1 MLQRAANS
9 DLIVSGMDEARRPI
23 ILHVDDDAA
32 SLMMAEG
39 ALEDAGFEVVQA
51 SDGMQA
57 IDCFLAHDP
66 DLIIM
71 DAIMPKM
78 DGFAAIAE
86 IRGKSNGAHIPILMI
101 TGLDDLDSITRAY
114 DEGATD
120 FLTKPV
126 NFYILPHRVQYML
139 RSMATA
145 DALRSSQAKLDNA
158 QRIARLGNWEWNIEN
173 DELSW
178 SREFG
183 RILGVSKNNNLGSWT
198 NFLEHI
204 EDSEKQNVQLLA
216 DRAVSDSS
224 AFNVEF
230 RIASSGEKAMRTIR
244 LEAEPHLSEAGDC
257 IRMLGTM
264 QDITEQIEA
273 QAQIHNLAYSD
284 LVTGLPNRAQLND
297 SLRFVLQTAERNE
310 SQFSLLFLDLDRFK
324 KVNDTLGHDAGDELL
339 RQVAERLT
347 SALRESDSI
356 VRGSDDE
363 EYSSHTV
370 ARLGGDEF
378 VVLLGHI
385 NRADDAA
392 RVAQRIGKSVSEIYT
407 IDNTEVSV
415 TTTIGIAL
423 YPADGLD
430 ADTLMKHADVAMYH
444 AKEQGRNNYQ
454 FYSRGIH
461 EKTLARFSMEREL
474 KHAVEN
480 NELTL
485 VYQPKISMSDGS
497 VAGVEALVRWHHPDN
512 GLISPAD
519 FIPLAEDS
527 GLILP
532 LGQWVL
538 NEACEQMQS
547 WIDAGI
553 GPFPVAVNF
562 SAEQFT
568 GSDIVQDIISAL
580 GKYGLDPRWLEV
592 ELTESLLLQDI
603 EAGIEVL
610 GRMRELGIQ
619 LSIDDFG
626 TGFSSLSYLKRL
638 PIDKLKIDQSFIR
651 DLCSDVGD
659 AAIVSA
665 VIRLSHDLGL
675 SVVAEGV
682 ETQLQ
687 YDKLLGYN
695 CNEVQGFLVSYPL
708 PPESFVAWLEEWQKP
723 GLNQAAAR

>member
-1 MLQRAANS
+1 MNQRAASNELMVPS
-9 DLIVSGMDEARRPI
+9 ADEARRPI
-23 ILHVDDDAA
+23 VLHVDDDAA

-39 ALEDAGFEVVQA
+39 SLEDAGFEVVQA

-57 IDCFLAHDP
+57 IECFLAHDP

-78 DGFAAIAE
+78 DGFEAIAE
-86 IRGKSNGAHIPILMI
+86 IRSRVNGAHIPILMI

-139 RSMATA
+139 RSKATA

-158 QRIARLGNWEWNIEN
+158 QRIARLGNWEWNPEN
-173 DELSW
+173 DELNW

-183 RILGVSKNNNLGSWT
+183 RILGVSENNSLSSWT
-198 NFLEHI
+198 SFLERI
-204 EDSEKQNVQLLA
+204 EDAEKQNVQLLA
-216 DRAVSDSS
+216 DQAVSNCS

-230 RIASSGEKAMRTIR
+230 RVAGSGEKAMRTIR
-244 LEAEPHLSEAGDC
+244 LEAEPHLSETGDC

-264 QDITEQIEA
+264 QDITERIEA
-273 QAQIHNLAYSD
+273 QAQIHSLAYFD
-284 LVTGLPNRAQLND
+284 LVTGLPNRAQLNEN
-297 SLRFVLQTAERNE
+297 LRYVLQTAERNE
-310 SQFSLLFLDLDRFK
+310 SKFSLLFLDLDRFK

-339 RQVAERLT
+339 SQVASRLT

-363 EYSSHTV
+363 DSSSHTV

-392 RVAQRIGKSVSEIYT
+392 RVAQRIAKSVSEPYSIV
-407 IDNTEVSV
+407 NTEVSV

-430 ADTLMKHADVAMYH
+430 AETLMKHADIAMYS
-444 AKEQGRNNYQ
+444 AKEQGRNGYQ

-474 KHAVEN
+474 KHAIEN
-480 NELTL
+480 DELTL

-497 VAGVEALVRWHHPDN
+497 VAGVEALVRWHHPVN
-512 GLISPAD
+512 GLVSPAD

-538 NEACEQMQS
+538 NEACGQMQR

-553 GPFPVAVNF
+553 GPFSVAVNC
-562 SAEQFT
+562 STEQFT
-568 GSDIVQDIISAL
+568 GSDIVQDIVSAL
-580 GKYGLDPRWLEV
+580 EVSGLDPSWLEV
-592 ELTESLLLQDI
+592 ELTESLLMDDI
-603 EAGIEVL
+603 DAGIEVL
-610 GRMRELGIQ
+610 ERMRSLGIQ

-638 PIDKLKIDQSFIR
+638 PVDKLKIDQSFIQ
-651 DLCSDVGD
+651 DLCNDTGD

-675 SVVAEGV
+675 TVVAEGV
-682 ETQLQ
+682 ETQPQ
-687 YDKLLGYN
+687 YDKLLELA
-695 CNEVQGFLVSYPL
+695 CCEVQGFLVSYPL
-708 PPESFVAWLEEWQKP
+708 PPESFEAWLEAWQKP
-723 GLNQAAAR
+723 GMKQVAAR